1 MPKLKPGT
9 IVPTPEEEVA
19 IRAGI
24 ASDPDAAELD
34 DAWFAKARPVS
45 EAHPG
50 IVQRARRYRGRQTE
64 PTKDHISIRLDAD
77 LAAHFRASG
86 PGWQTRLNAVL
97 RRAVFGVP
105 K

>member
-34 DAWFAKARPVS
+34 DAWFAKARPV
-45 EAHPG
+45 
-50 IVQRARRYRGRQTE
+50 RT
-64 PTKDHISIRLDAD
+64 
-77 LAAHFRASG
+77 
-86 PGWQTRLNAVL
+86 L
-97 RRAVFGVP
+97 RETSLPSAGLLVILEV
-105 K
+105 